1 MTTLHHRPQRHL
13 YGCMYHAIFAFTGDL
28 HWLEHVDDLSEPR
41 WLSRLH
47 AAGATVLTYYADL
60 MTDTRAA
67 PAFWQKLR
75 EHMPEES
82 KKLPLLVT
90 CDGLG
95 GLRHLVALE
104 FHRDGSVAI
113 SDSALSGLR
122 AMTFLEF
129 LRSNY
134 SSASMVQQLMTAD
147 VDAYPHESGAEF
159 VSRTDSAPYAPM

>member
-13 YGCMYHAIFAFTGDL
+13 YGCMYHAIFAFTGDS

-60 MTDTRAA
+60 MTDTRTKA
-67 PAFWQKLR
+67 AFWDKLR
-75 EHMPEES
+75 QNMPEGSE
-82 KKLPLLVT
+82 KLPLLVT
-90 CDGLG
+90 CDGLSG
-95 GLRHLVALE
+95 MRHLVALE
-104 FHRDGSVAI
+104 FHRDGSVVI

-122 AMTFLEF
+122 TMTCAEF
-129 LRSNY
+129 LDSNY

-147 VDAYPHESGAEF
+147 VDAYPHESGAEY
-159 VSRTDSAPYAPM
+159 VSKASPETYRM